1 MRACAK
7 TSFQQAQEDILT
19 FMGISVGH
27 STLHRL
33 VGRVELP
40 LAENTTESEEISI
53 DGGKL
58 CLCGEEKEG
67 SL

>member
-1 MRACAK
+1 
-7 TSFQQAQEDILT
+7 
-19 FMGISVGH
+19 MGISVGH